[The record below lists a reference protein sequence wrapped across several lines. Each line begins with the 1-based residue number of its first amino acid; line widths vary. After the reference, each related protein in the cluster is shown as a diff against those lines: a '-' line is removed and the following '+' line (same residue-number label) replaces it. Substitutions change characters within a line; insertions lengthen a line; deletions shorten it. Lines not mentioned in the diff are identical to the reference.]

1 MHFLSMVLYSFPIK
15 KPKVGFSIKV
25 SSSHVPC
32 TQQPRSQ
39 NSDIA
44 FRVRKEKERSISEL
58 IFDLRRARQ
67 AAGANVP
74 DSCGGGAE
82 GSTVDHQAIPTSKK
96 QAKCMKHGD

>member
-1 MHFLSMVLYSFPIK
+1 M
-15 KPKVGFSIKV
+15 
-25 SSSHVPC
+25 C
-32 TQQPRSQ
+32 RSQ

-74 DSCGGGAE
+74 DFCGGEPRGALSII
-82 GSTVDHQAIPTSKK
+82 GPFHPTLKK
-96 QAKCMKHGD
+96 QAKCMKKWWLMFRDLKPCDCFFWTTEKVGAKCDLLF